1 MQKIYDIGLVPKRT
15 ELAERFMFP
24 FSQINY
30 LLNGGELDRVTL
42 ITSGTDNGK
51 STIASQI
58 ICDVVRQGYKCCA
71 FFGEDTPYE
80 SQDRIFKQS
89 IYGKEESL
97 IYKPYKVNGKETNC
111 GEWVLTDKA
120 YETAME
126 KFNGKL
132 FLYNTNASAKVDD
145 ILDGFEEA
153 RTKYGCRVFLLDNCD
168 QFDFSSEN
176 ENKAMKDIIIK
187 IRDYAINKKVHIFL
201 ISHIRKL
208 ESGKILPNLDDVKGT
223 SSIVNIA
230 KNVLIVVRTD
240 KCDKESKEY
249 KSLKKLIELNNY
261 DLDQADSLVYVAKT
275 KGRKLGFACLKYNK
289 KTNTYY
295 DCKKLDESKEEN
307 EKVEVVARKAQL
319 TEIQGFDDLDEELFG

>member
-1 MQKIYDIGLVPKRT
+1 MQKIYDIGLVPKRE
-15 ELAERFMFP
+15 ELPERFLFP
-24 FSQINY
+24 FSQVNY
-30 LLNGGELDRVTL
+30 LLNGGEFDRVTL

-51 STIASQI
+51 STLASQI
-58 ICDVVRQGYKCCA
+58 ICDVVRQGYNCCA

-97 IYKPYKVNGKETNC
+97 VYKPYTINGKETNC

-120 YETAME
+120 YQTAME
-126 KFNGKL
+126 KFKGKL
-132 FLYNTNASAKVDD
+132 FLYNTNASARVDD
-145 ILDGFEEA
+145 ILEGFEEA
-153 RTKYGCRVFLLDNCD
+153 RVRYNCKVFLLDNCD

-230 KNVLIVVRTD
+230 KNVLIVVRMD
-240 KCDKESKEY
+240 KVDHDCKEY
-249 KSLKKLIELNNY
+249 KSLKDLLERNNY
-261 DLDQADSLVYVAKT
+261 NLDEADCLVHIAKT

-295 DCKKLDESKEEN
+295 DCKKIDEKKEES
-307 EKVEVVARKAQL
+307 EKVEVIAKKPYL
-319 TEIQGFDDLDEELFG
+319 TEIQSLDFNDEIF

>member
-51 STIASQI
+51 STISSQI
-58 ICDVVRQGYKCCA
+58 ICDVIRQGYNCCT

-89 IYGKEESL
+89 IYGKEDSL

-111 GEWVLTDKA
+111 GEWVLTEEA
-120 YETAME
+120 YEKARQ
-126 KFNGKL
+126 KFEGKL
-132 FLYNTNASAKVDD
+132 FLYNTNASAKVED
-145 ILDGFEEA
+145 ILEGFEEA
-153 RTKYGCRVFLLDNCD
+153 RVKHGCRVFLLDNVD

-176 ENKAMKDIIIK
+176 ENKALKDIIIK

-201 ISHIRKL
+201 VSHIRKL

-249 KSLKKLIELNNY
+249 KSLKKLLELNNY

-295 DCKKLDESKEEN
+295 DCKKIDESKEET
-307 EKVEVVARKAQL
+307 EKIEIIAKQPRL
-319 TEIQGFDDLDEELFG
+319 TEIADFDDEIFG